1 MTFSNSRSAIAHKR
15 TRRPLGFTL
24 GEVLVSVAIVAVL
37 AAVVLPSI
45 GSQIT
50 KGDQGRV
57 SSDLLSMRSAIE
69 QFVSDVRRYPAS
81 VGQLIVKPAAATAT
95 AGPLKAATQASP
107 CPSPAAFTTTYTAA
121 EVARWRGPYLNKD
134 SAAVVSSGYAQTIR
148 TCFDYRTTAGITY
161 ETILLPGIDQATAL
175 ALDAAMDDGVL
186 TTGSL
191 QWVTGGG
198 SPVKDTLLFY
208 AVPIQP

>member
-1 MTFSNSRSAIAHKR
+1 MIRAIVRFRKLASA
-15 TRRPLGFTL
+15 RRGFTL

-37 AAVVLPSI
+37 AAIVLPSV
-45 GSQIT
+45 GSQIS

-57 SSDLLSMRSAIE
+57 SNDLLSMRSAME

-81 VGQLIVKPAAATAT
+81 VGQLVVKPTASVST
-95 AGPLKAATQASP
+95 AGPLKSTTQASP
-107 CPSPAAFTTTYTAA
+107 CPATPSFTTEYSAA
-121 EVARWRGPYLNKD
+121 EVARWRGPYINKD
-134 SAAVVSSGYAQTIR
+134 SAAAVSTGYAATIR
-148 TCFDYRTTAGITY
+148 TCFDVQTTAGISY
-161 ETILLPGIDQATAL
+161 ETILVPGITQSTAL

-198 SPVKDTLLFY
+198 GAVLDTLKYFAL
-208 AVPIQP
+208 PIQP